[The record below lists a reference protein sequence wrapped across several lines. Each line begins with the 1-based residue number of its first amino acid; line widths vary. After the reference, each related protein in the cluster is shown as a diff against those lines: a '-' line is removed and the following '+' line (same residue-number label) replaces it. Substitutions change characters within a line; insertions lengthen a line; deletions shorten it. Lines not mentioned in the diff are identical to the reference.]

1 MGDRVAVMKRGRL
14 QQVDTP
20 RCSTTTPSTCS
31 SGGFIG
37 SPAMN
42 LFEAQLRRDADRR

>member
-1 MGDRVAVMKRGRL
+1 MGDRVAVMKRGVL

-20 RCSTTTPSTCS
+20 AGALRRPRSTCS
-31 SGGFIG
+31 SAGFIG

-42 LFEAQLRRDADRR
+42 LFEAQLSEPR